1 MEQELDLKNI
11 TITDA
16 FWASRQKLVTEVVI
30 PYQEAILR
38 DAVPGAEKS
47 HAIANF
53 RIAAGQEQGE
63 FYGMVFQDSDVAKWL
78 EGAAYSLAIHPD
90 AALEARVDE
99 VIATI
104 AAAQQEDGYL
114 DTYFILKE
122 PDHKF
127 QNLRECHELY
137 CAGHMMEAAVA
148 YFEATGKDTLL
159 KVCQRL
165 ADCISRH
172 IGPEEGK
179 KHGVPG
185 HEEIELGLLRM
196 YEVTGNQ
203 DNLALAEYF
212 IGQRGQDP
220 QFFEKEKAARGWI
233 HWGGNFVDPSYYQ
246 QHLPVREQ
254 KEAKGH
260 AVRCMYFF
268 SAAAELAR
276 LRSDSSLAAACDQLF
291 DNVTRKQMH
300 LTGGIGQ
307 TAKWEGFTHDYDL
320 PNDTCYDETCA
331 AIGLVFFAHRM
342 LKLHP
347 SRRYGDVMERAL
359 YNGVL
364 SGMQL
369 DGRRFFYVNPLE
381 VNPGVS
387 GVLPGFE
394 HVLPQRPQWYA
405 CACCPP
411 NVTRTI
417 ASLGKYAWDETV
429 QGDAAA
435 AIPDAV
441 HPGSAV
447 VWNHLFVGGNA
458 RFTQGVLN
466 TRTEYPWNGR
476 TTYAFT
482 SCSGKVWT
490 LAFRVPAYAENPA
503 VSLNGKT
510 VPMTEAGVL
519 QDGYLYLTRAWQDGD
534 TVEFSFDM
542 PVRRVYCNPRVRADE
557 GCTAL
562 QRGPLV
568 YCFEGVDNGELI
580 QELRIP
586 RGAALHTSIM
596 PDGPLAG
603 MTVIDL
609 TGERASFPADKEEE
623 PLYAFEPPVH
633 SAVPMRAVPYFA
645 WGNRGLTQMRVWM
658 PES

>member
-53 RIAAGQEQGE
+53 RIAAG
-63 FYGMVFQDSDVAKWL
+63 
-78 EGAAYSLAIHPD
+78 D

-127 QNLRECHELY
+127 QNLQECHELY

-165 ADCISRH
+165 ADCINRH

-203 DNLALAEYF
+203 DDLALAEYF

-233 HWGGNFVDPSYYQ
+233 HWSGNFVDPSYYQ

-276 LRSDSSLAAACDQLF
+276 LRSDASLAAACDQLF

-331 AIGLVFFAHRM
+331 SPACSSMANASSMSIR
-342 LKLHP
+342 
-347 SRRYGDVMERAL
+347 SR
-359 YNGVL
+359 
-364 SGMQL
+364 
-369 DGRRFFYVNPLE
+369 
-381 VNPGVS
+381 
-387 GVLPGFE
+387 
-394 HVLPQRPQWYA
+394 
-405 CACCPP
+405 
-411 NVTRTI
+411 
-417 ASLGKYAWDETV
+417 
-429 QGDAAA
+429 
-435 AIPDAV
+435 
-441 HPGSAV
+441 
-447 VWNHLFVGGNA
+447 
-458 RFTQGVLN
+458 
-466 TRTEYPWNGR
+466 
-476 TTYAFT
+476 
-482 SCSGKVWT
+482 
-490 LAFRVPAYAENPA
+490 
-503 VSLNGKT
+503 
-510 VPMTEAGVL
+510 
-519 QDGYLYLTRAWQDGD
+519 
-534 TVEFSFDM
+534 
-542 PVRRVYCNPRVRADE
+542 
-557 GCTAL
+557 
-562 QRGPLV
+562 
-568 YCFEGVDNGELI
+568 
-580 QELRIP
+580 
-586 RGAALHTSIM
+586 
-596 PDGPLAG
+596 
-603 MTVIDL
+603 
-609 TGERASFPADKEEE
+609 
-623 PLYAFEPPVH
+623 
-633 SAVPMRAVPYFA
+633 
-645 WGNRGLTQMRVWM
+645 
-658 PES
+658 